1 MKKNMLLVAS
11 VFTACVQGMETN
23 FWTIT
28 FGGTK
33 INLNKGF
40 ISDAGDKVDAIV
52 AGINQQLSSH
62 YCNVGKLFEQCHFVY
77 KESRDTDDASDDD
90 SYQPYLGNLTDKR
103 RCLKGVDCRVFLMA
117 EPCIRQRNKIFVYS
131 LERPDPEEQ
140 NTFDCLCFGGNEAI
154 EEATKD
160 LAFCYR
166 EAFDGVLKKLTD
178 KVGKSIAFAT
188 LSAGVG
194 FPREKAVPI
203 AVKTLLECIQNNPG
217 AYDRIE
223 LFVNKRFEFAWYKLL
238 LMEDCGLIERICLL
252 YCANKDPEHLIS
264 MWPREII
271 YYIAKLV

>member
-11 VFTACVQGMETN
+11 LFTACVQGMETN

-28 FGGTK
+28 FVGTK

-52 AGINQQLSSH
+52 VGINQQLNSH
-62 YCNVGKLFEQCHFVY
+62 FYNVGELFEKPRFVY
-77 KESRDTDDASDDD
+77 EESRDTDDASDD
-90 SYQPYLGNLTDKR
+90 SYQPYPYYLVDKVR
-103 RCLKGVDCRVFLMA
+103 SYKSLKKGVACRVFFMT
-117 EPCIRQRNKIFVYS
+117 EPCIRRDEFFGYS
-131 LERPDPEEQ
+131 VDRPHPWQ
-140 NTFDCLCFGGNEAI
+140 KNLWFGGNKAI

-160 LAFCYR
+160 LAFCYK
-166 EAFDGVLKKLTD
+166 EAFDGVLKRLTD
-178 KVGKSIAFAT
+178 KVGRSIAFAT
-188 LSAGVG
+188 LSADVG

-203 AVKTLLECIQNNPG
+203 AVRTLLECIKNNPG

-238 LMEDCGLIERICLL
+238 LMEDCGLIEKICLL